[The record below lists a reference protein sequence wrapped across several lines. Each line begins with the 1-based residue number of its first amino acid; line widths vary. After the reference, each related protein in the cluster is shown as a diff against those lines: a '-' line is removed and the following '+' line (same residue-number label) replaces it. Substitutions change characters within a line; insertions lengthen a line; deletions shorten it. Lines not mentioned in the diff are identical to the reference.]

1 MDIIGFWFEPN
12 NSTRQEAQLQLT
24 FGRYA
29 LSIDG
34 VLIREGEGQEITVSD
49 RLGNMPRRISWPDDA
64 VFETTDNKTVD
75 AWLKS
80 SDHKDAGSLLLHTL
94 EASWRLA
101 VLGSL
106 ISVVIVFAGFKWGIP
121 ALATR
126 VADSLP
132 VSAHE
137 TISKGALETMDRF
150 FFSSTEIDGDQ
161 QAEIQARFSVL
172 NKAAPENEFSL
183 KLQFRQMGGIPNAMA
198 FPGGDIIVT
207 DALLDLVDHPDQLDS
222 VLLHEIGHVLE
233 RHSMQHVVQA
243 SAVSVIAALAL
254 GDVNGVGDLAAGL
267 PVFLLQS
274 SYSRR
279 SEAEADEFAFAQMA
293 TMDKDPMHFATII
306 RRLSEFGEAGEHD
319 DDTEEESDEPN
330 ESTKPDDIDANMDK
344 REKEDKSAYFS
355 THPGSEQRAQRA
367 MEVSREM
374 GFPR

>member
-12 NSTRQEAQLQLT
+12 NSTRQEALLQLA
-24 FGRYA
+24 GSRYVLSVDGA
-29 LSIDG
+29 LM
-34 VLIREGEGQEITVSD
+34 REGEGQEITVSD

-64 VFETTDNKTVD
+64 VFETADNKAMDV
-75 AWLKS
+75 WLKNN
-80 SDHKDAGSLLLHTL
+80 DHKDAGSLMLHTL

-101 VLGSL
+101 VLGTL
-106 ISVVIVFAGFKWGIP
+106 VSVAIAFAGFKWGIP
-121 ALATR
+121 AVATR

-137 TISKGALETMDRF
+137 SISKGALKTMDRF
-150 FFSSTEIDGDQ
+150 FFSSTEIDEGQ
-161 QAEIQARFSVL
+161 QAEIQARFSAL
-172 NKAAPENEFSL
+172 SEAAPENEFTL
-183 KLQFRQMGGIPNAMA
+183 KLQFRQMDGIPNAMA
-198 FPGGDIIVT
+198 FPGGDIIIT

-254 GDVNGVGDLAAGL
+254 GDVNGVGDLAAGI

-274 SYSRR
+274 SYSRH
-279 SEAEADEFAFAQMA
+279 SEAEADEFAFTQMA
-293 TMDKDPMHFATII
+293 AMDKDPMHFATII
-306 RRLSEFGEAGEHD
+306 RRLSEFGEASKHD
-319 DDTEEESDEPN
+319 GDAEEESDRPN
-330 ESTKPDDIDANMDK
+330 DSTKPGDSDTNTDRPEENST
-344 REKEDKSAYFS
+344 SAYFS

-367 MEVSREM
+367 MDVSREM